1 MLQKELEGKGL
12 DTEGIINEVY
22 NSYLDLMPTGSIRQQ
37 MREREGTPGYIE
49 DVVGGF
55 ADIGSKIANQLANIE
70 HRPEIDAS
78 IGELNENLANYN
90 GEDKEALTAVVQDIH
105 DQKRFLDNPVANSV
119 SANLSFVSYIW
130 NIAGNVSSA
139 IVNMT
144 QVPMTVFP
152 MLAGRYGYGKSF
164 AAMQKAYN
172 MYFKGGRDD
181 NRVYMPDITFGKAAN
196 LSPEH
201 KALYEAAIEA
211 AAIRR
216 GPGYE
221 LSEMRRKNASD
232 FTGTKAKIET
242 GLSWMFQ
249 NTERMNREVTLLA
262 AYDLA
267 RANGM
272 SVEQATKEALDL
284 TTRAHSHAL
293 SEVGP
298 RIFQDGI
305 GKVAF
310 TFKRFAQ
317 AQIYNTA
324 RLFHEAFKD
333 ADPKTRAIAR
343 KQLLGIT
350 GMTYIFSGA
359 QGLPLYGAANMLASA
374 IAGMFGD
381 DEPYDF
387 DEEVREAIGD
397 LGYKGPMN
405 KLLGVDIASR
415 TGFNGMIWRTDEQR
429 LAEVGF
435 SQYFIEHFF
444 GPAYQTLA
452 INPYRAAK
460 LWDEGHT
467 ERAIEA
473 VVPVFAKNPMKAFRM
488 ATEGATNKDGVKV
501 IDDVGPYSAFMQIWG
516 FTNSELAE
524 AYTRA
529 NAMKQGEKQI
539 LDRKTSLVNLH
550 YLAKSNGD
558 DAMLQKVNEDIRRFN
573 ESFPR
578 MITSET
584 LRRSEA
590 QHQVRLKKSV
600 DGVYLNK
607 KTAKYVEE
615 ELGA

>member
-1 MLQKELEGKGL
+1 
-12 DTEGIINEVY
+12 
-22 NSYLDLMPTGSIRQQ
+22 
-37 MREREGTPGYIE
+37 
-49 DVVGGF
+49 
-55 ADIGSKIANQLANIE
+55 
-70 HRPEIDAS
+70 
-78 IGELNENLANYN
+78 
-90 GEDKEALTAVVQDIH
+90 
-105 DQKRFLDNPVANSV
+105 
-119 SANLSFVSYIW
+119 
-130 NIAGNVSSA
+130 
-139 IVNMT
+139 
-144 QVPMTVFP
+144 
-152 MLAGRYGYGKSF
+152 
-164 AAMQKAYN
+164 
-172 MYFKGGRDD
+172 
-181 NRVYMPDITFGKAAN
+181 MPDMTFGMAEN

-201 KALYEAAIEA
+201 KALYQAAIDA

-221 LSEMRRKNASD
+221 LSEMRRKNAAD

-284 TTRAHSHAL
+284 TVRAHSHAL

-324 RLFHEAFKD
+324 RLFHEAFKNE
-333 ADPKTRAIAR
+333 DPATRAIAR
-343 KQLLGIT
+343 KQLAGLM
-350 GMTYIFSGA
+350 GMTYMFSGA
-359 QGLPLYGAANMLASA
+359 QGLPMYGAANMLMSA
-374 IAGMFGD
+374 IMGMFGD
-381 DEPYDF
+381 DEPFDF

-452 INPYRAAK
+452 VNPFRAAK

-473 VVPVFAKNPMKAFRM
+473 VVPVFARNPMKAFRM
-488 ATEGATNKDGVKV
+488 ATEGATNKDGIPV
-501 IDDVGPYSAFMQIWG
+501 IDNVGPYSAFMQIWG

-539 LDRKTSLVNLH
+539 LDRKTSLINLH
-550 YLAKSNGD
+550 YLAKVNGD
-558 DAMLQKVNEDIRRFN
+558 TDMLNKVNEDIRAFN
-573 ESFPR
+573 ATFPGL
-578 MITSET
+578 ITAQT

-590 QHQVRLKKSV
+590 QHEVRLRKSV

-607 KTAKYVEE
+607 KTAKYVQE
-615 ELGA
+615 ELGS